1 MAPPPEPPAVPV
13 EQVPRELT
21 PEETQAQAQLS
32 KWKTHHMN
40 QVTQG
45 KAIPALKGSLTRAQ
59 DAYKESYRLCQQ
71 ATETV
76 DDEEVKAQQ
85 LQQLDEWELAQ
96 LEWQDE
102 RDHHRRN
109 LGTSITN
116 KALDSIKSQALNL
129 LPASPTAQST
139 PNNSFIAPSD
149 QSTAS
154 SGAGKP
160 HHSYIK
166 EKLPVFD
173 GDYRAYPRWSR
184 QWKDAQSYYGED
196 QFFLMLQKNT
206 PSNIDVLANNTLP
219 EVWEQLDARFALT
232 RVVSEAAL
240 MDYSAFIPTKKSKN
254 ERLIEDADHVNK
266 VYGDLQRVGKGS
278 EMDKTEHLILKVLKW
293 LDIYH
298 KDELVDLFNAD
309 EKAPLAQRQGVFQIT
324 TAYLKQTRL
333 NLLKYTSFS
342 PQADKPEKP
351 LAWCRVC
358 KNHHDPPF

>member
-1 MAPPPEPPAVPV
+1 
-13 EQVPRELT
+13 
-21 PEETQAQAQLS
+21 
-32 KWKTHHMN
+32 MN

-45 KAIPALKGSLTRAQ
+45 KAIPALKGSLTRAK

-139 PNNSFIAPSD
+139 AQSTPNNSFIAPSD

-154 SGAGKP
+154 LGAGKP
-160 HHSYIK
+160 QHSYTK

-173 GDYRAYPRWSR
+173 NDYRAASRWSR
-184 QWKDAQSYYGED
+184 Q
-196 QFFLMLQKNT
+196 
-206 PSNIDVLANNTLP
+206 
-219 EVWEQLDARFALT
+219 
-232 RVVSEAAL
+232 
-240 MDYSAFIPTKKSKN
+240 
-254 ERLIEDADHVNK
+254 
-266 VYGDLQRVGKGS
+266 
-278 EMDKTEHLILKVLKW
+278 
-293 LDIYH
+293 
-298 KDELVDLFNAD
+298 
-309 EKAPLAQRQGVFQIT
+309 
-324 TAYLKQTRL
+324 
-333 NLLKYTSFS
+333 
-342 PQADKPEKP
+342 
-351 LAWCRVC
+351 
-358 KNHHDPPF
+358 